1 MATSA
6 TVAPLTMDR
15 LPDLAA
21 LFGTSS
27 TTRGCYCMWFLRPG
41 KEVEAGWG
49 GANRQAFE
57 ACTRAEP
64 LPMGLLAYVD
74 GEPVGWCATGPRAR
88 YARALRSPVL
98 RQRDPAEDGDVWL
111 VPCFF
116 VRRNFR
122 RRGIMRELLRQAV
135 DLAAA
140 HGARAIEGYPL
151 AGDARRSSADA
162 YLGVEPLF
170 AAAGFTVVVRPTPH
184 RVVMRLNLSASGPAP
199 DPSAPAG
206 TVDRSPRRRT
216 VGGTRSHTARGR
228 MAG

>member
-1 MATSA
+1 MVTSA
-6 TVAPLTMDR
+6 TPVTIAPLTVDR

-21 LFGTSS
+21 LFGTTG
-27 TTRGCYCMWFLRPG
+27 TTRGCHCLWFLRPG

-57 ACTRAEP
+57 ACARAET
-64 LPMGLLAYVD
+64 LPMGLLAYAG
-74 GEPVGWCATGPRAR
+74 GEPVGWCAAGPRAR

-98 RQRDPAEDGDVWL
+98 RQRDPAEDGSVWL

-116 VRRNFR
+116 VRRDFR
-122 RRGIMRELLRQAV
+122 GQGVMRELLRRAV

-140 HGARAIEGYPL
+140 HGARAIEGFPL
-151 AGDARRSSADA
+151 AGDARRGSGDA

-170 AAAGFTVVVRPTPH
+170 AAAGFTVVDRPSAH
-184 RVVMRLNLSASGPAP
+184 RVVMRLDLSAHGR
-199 DPSAPAG
+199 
-206 TVDRSPRRRT
+206 TVDRSAPGRT
-216 VGGTRSHTARGR
+216 VGGTRSHMARGR